1 MAKTAIL
8 PKAFPHVS
16 EGEHAW
22 IKVQTSQHPP
32 SLHVMSMEALCPL
45 ESPPPRRSARA
56 HYPPAASPTRET
68 VPLEGSPTRRPK
80 DALVT

>member
-1 MAKTAIL
+1 MAKVL
-8 PKAFPHVS
+8 PKASPHVS

-32 SLHVMSMEALCPL
+32 SLHMTSMEVLCPL
-45 ESPPPRRSARA
+45 ESPAPRLSAPA
-56 HYPPAASPTRET
+56 HYPPAASPTHET
-68 VPLEGSPTRRPK
+68 VPLEGSPRRRPK